1 MDFVT
6 HLPNFRG
13 FTTVLVV
20 VDRFSKG
27 IHFGALPTQFS
38 TFKVA
43 SLFMDTVCK
52 LHGFPRSII
61 SDQDPIFISSFWKE
75 LFKMSETMLRMS
87 TAYHPQTDG
96 QTEVMNRTLEK
107 NLHSFVHHQPA
118 EWHRFL
124 ALAEWSYNTLQ
135 HTSTSLTPYEVI
147 YGKPPPSF
155 PNYLR
160 GSSRNDT
167 VDMVLVTREEI
178 HATLK
183 RKLLKVQEA
192 MKHFADKMRRDVE
205 YEVDQMVYVK
215 LRPHR
220 QLSLRSQPST
230 KLTKCYF
237 GPFRILE
244 CIGNI
249 AYHL

>member
-1 MDFVT
+1 
-6 HLPNFRG
+6 
-13 FTTVLVV
+13 
-20 VDRFSKG
+20 
-27 IHFGALPTQFS
+27 
-38 TFKVA
+38 
-43 SLFMDTVCK
+43 
-52 LHGFPRSII
+52 
-61 SDQDPIFISSFWKE
+61 
-75 LFKMSETMLRMS
+75 MSETMLRMS